1 MSYALAFALILIWTL
16 IPNLILLLATR
27 DEGSH
32 LFVAAGAFIPWCLL
46 GLHLVETFNL

>member
-1 MSYALAFALILIWTL
+1 MSYALTFTLILVWVL

-27 DEGSH
+27 DEDSH
-32 LFVAAGAFIPWCLL
+32 LLVAVGAFVPWCLL

>member
-1 MSYALAFALILIWTL
+1 MPYALTFTLILVWTL
-16 IPNLILLLATR
+16 IPNLVLLAATR
-27 DEGSH
+27 DEDSH

>member
-1 MSYALAFALILIWTL
+1 MIYALAFALILIWTL

-27 DEGSH
+27 DEDAH
-32 LFVAAGAFIPWCLL
+32 LLVAVGAFVPWCLL

>member
-1 MSYALAFALILIWTL
+1 MIYAIALALIILWTL

-27 DEGSH
+27 NEDSH